1 MNFSTA
7 TWIVPL
13 LPLGGFLFNF
23 LFLRSKR
30 RAAPQVALLAV
41 GAALALSLYLAAQV
55 LVDPA
60 PKVDSIPW
68 LSVTNQVFGHFT
80 ISVGTLLDPLSAMM
94 LVVVTLV
101 SFLVHLYSLG
111 YMHEDPAL
119 PRFFMFLGLFTFSM
133 LGLVVSP
140 GLFQMYIF
148 WELVGLCSYLLIG
161 FYIAKP
167 EANQAC
173 KKAFVV
179 NRVGDLGMFLGI
191 LLLTYY
197 LGASDFAGLAQRLGR
212 WPLFAP
218 AWLPLG
224 TVALLL
230 FCGAVGKS
238 AQFPLHVW
246 LPDAMEGPTP
256 VSALIHA
263 ATMVVAGVFMIART
277 YAVFDASLMGH
288 VDAPLVVACVGGFTS
303 LFAATIACT
312 QFDIKRVLAY
322 STLSQLGYMVMAL
335 GVGGLGVTAGAFHL
349 FTHAFFKALLFLGA
363 GSVIHAVHSN
373 DVRAMGGL
381 RKKMPFTGITFLVGC
396 VAIAG
401 IPPLAGFFSKDMIL
415 DAIREAHLPLL
426 YAVASGVAFL
436 TAFYMFRLY
445 FLAFEGPEAEQGH
458 AHESPWT
465 MTLPLVV
472 LAALSCVAGWAGV
485 GRGHSFGDYIHFD
498 RAAVLESDW
507 GKAAGLAMA
516 HPEAMGDYRKANS
529 VWEAAS
535 PVPAS
540 TAPAQP
546 GAVGALAAAPFTAES
561 PAAGS
566 RAFTLDYSVA
576 VPATLLGLAGI
587 LLAFCVY
594 RLKWV
599 DPARVASALGPVYTT
614 VYNKYYIDEFYR
626 WMMDHVYYVI
636 SAAIIWFD
644 RHVVDGVMNGFA
656 WFMQLAGGVLRRLQT
671 GRTQAYALGMLAGV
685 LILLGALKVLVP

>member
-1 MNFSTA
+1 MTFSTA

-23 LFLRSKR
+23 LFGRGSR
-30 RAAPQVALLAV
+30 RLVPRVALLAV
-41 GAALALSLYLAAQV
+41 GSALALSLVLAAQV
-55 LVDPA
+55 LGDPA
-60 PKVDSIPW
+60 PKVDGIPW

-111 YMHEDPAL
+111 YMSEDPGLA
-119 PRFFMFLGLFTFSM
+119 RFFMYLGLFTFSM

-140 GLFQMYIF
+140 NLFQMYIF

-161 FYIAKP
+161 FYTTKP

-191 LLLTYY
+191 LFLSYY
-197 LGASDFAGLAQRLGR
+197 LGTSDFSAIAAHLGS
-212 WPLFAP
+212 WPLFGP

-224 TVALLL
+224 AVALLL

-263 ATMVVAGVFMIART
+263 ATMVAAGVFMVARV
-277 YAVFDASLMGH
+277 YAVFDASLMGS
-288 VDAPLVVACVGGFTS
+288 VNAPLVVACVGGFTS

-335 GVGGLGVTAGAFHL
+335 GAGGLGVTAGAFHL

-381 RKKMPFTGITFLVGC
+381 RRKMPLTGITFLVASL
-396 VAIAG
+396 AISG
-401 IPPLAGFFSKDMIL
+401 IWPFAGFFSKDMIL
-415 DAIREAHLPLL
+415 AALKDAHMTGL
-426 YAVASGVAFL
+426 YVLAAAVAFL

-445 FLAFEGPEAEQGH
+445 FLTFEGKEPEHGH
-458 AHESPWT
+458 PHESPWT

-472 LAALSCVAGWAGV
+472 LAVLSLGAGFAGLDFG
-485 GRGHSFGDYIHFD
+485 GRSFGSYIRFD
-498 RAAVLESDW
+498 RSPTLASDW
-507 GKAAGLAMA
+507 TRAQGLALA
-516 HPEAMGDYRKANS
+516 HPKAVGDYRLATAL
-529 VWEAAS
+529 WA
-535 PVPAS
+535 
-540 TAPAQP
+540 APALP
-546 GAVGALAAAPFTAES
+546 PTAATGLPAPA
-561 PAAGS
+561 PATIPPAQES
-566 RAFTLDYSVA
+566 RAFVLDYSVA

-587 LLAFCVY
+587 FLAFGVY
-594 RLKWV
+594 RLKWI
-599 DPARVASALGPVYTT
+599 DPGRVARALGPVYTT
-614 VYNKYYIDEFYR
+614 VYNKYYVDEFYR
-626 WMMDHVYYVI
+626 WMMDHVYYVV
-636 SAAIIWFD
+636 SGAIAWFD
-644 RHVVDGVMNGFA
+644 RHVVDGVMNGLA
-656 WFMQLAGGVLRRLQT
+656 LLMQVAGGALRRLQT
-671 GRTQAYALGMLAGV
+671 GRAQAYALAMLGGI
-685 LILLGALKVLVP
+685 LILLGALKVFVP

>member
-1 MNFSTA
+1 MTFSTA

-23 LFLRSKR
+23 LFGRGNR
-30 RAAPQVALLAV
+30 RLVPRVSLLAV
-41 GAALALSLYLAAQV
+41 GAALALSLVLAVQV
-55 LVDPA
+55 LNDPA

-111 YMHEDPAL
+111 YMEEDPGLA
-119 PRFFMFLGLFTFSM
+119 RFFMYLGLFTFSM

-140 GLFQMYIF
+140 NLFQMYIF

-161 FYIAKP
+161 FYTTKP

-191 LLLTYY
+191 LFLSYY
-197 LGASDFAGLAQRLGR
+197 LGTSDFSVIAAHLGQ
-212 WPLFAP
+212 WPLFGP

-224 TVALLL
+224 GVALLL

-263 ATMVVAGVFMIART
+263 ATMVAAGVFMVARV
-277 YAVFDASLMGH
+277 YAVFDASLMGS
-288 VDAPLVVACVGGFTS
+288 VNAPLVVACVGGFTS

-335 GVGGLGVTAGAFHL
+335 GAGGLGVTAGAFHL

-381 RKKMPFTGITFLVGC
+381 RRKMPITGISFLVASL
-396 VAIAG
+396 AISG
-401 IPPLAGFFSKDMIL
+401 IFPFAGFFSKDMIL
-415 DAIREAHLPLL
+415 AALKDAHLTGL
-426 YAVASGVAFL
+426 YVLAACVAFL

-445 FLAFEGPEAEQGH
+445 FLTFEGQEPEHGH
-458 AHESPWT
+458 PHESPWT

-472 LAALSCVAGWAGV
+472 LAVLSLV
-485 GRGHSFGDYIHFD
+485 
-498 RAAVLESDW
+498 
-507 GKAAGLAMA
+507 AGLAARPMLSNLIA
-516 HPEAMGDYRKANS
+516 GLQIATTQPIRLEDEVVVESQWGRVQEINSTYVVLGLWDLRQLIVPLSYFIEKPFENWTRDSTTLVGSVLFHLGYTVPIERLRAKVIEIVKASPYWDGDIVKLQVQDAKESSLELRVIASARSSGEVAELRYLIRERVIEFLQREYPACLPPL
-529 VWEAAS
+529 AAS
-535 PVPAS
+535 PP
-540 TAPAQP
+540 T
-546 GAVGALAAAPFTAES
+546 
-561 PAAGS
+561 PAAEPTAG
-566 RAFTLDYSVA
+566 TD
-576 VPATLLGLAGI
+576 VPPL
-587 LLAFCVY
+587 
-594 RLKWV
+594 
-599 DPARVASALGPVYTT
+599 PARS
-614 VYNKYYIDEFYR
+614 
-626 WMMDHVYYVI
+626 
-636 SAAIIWFD
+636 
-644 RHVVDGVMNGFA
+644 
-656 WFMQLAGGVLRRLQT
+656 Q
-671 GRTQAYALGMLAGV
+671 
-685 LILLGALKVLVP
+685 